1 MFAKTAWW
9 AIPGALVGLVLAS
22 VGAVVGQALSG
33 EPQAALSQHPSAV
46 SELLSEAGLW
56 AAMLGTALFVS
67 RRYGSANMRRDYG
80 LGFKRQDL
88 VWGIAAAAAG
98 LAVSGLVVAAFARTS
113 LEGTNDQVLTQ
124 QKGNSVGFIIL
135 SLIVSVG
142 APFFEELFFRGYLR
156 TALQARFGKHA
167 GTWLQAAFFGLAHF
181 GESATTLGN
190 VSVLLAIFGF
200 GVVLG
205 YTAQLTGRLG
215 AGMVAHCLFNL
226 VAVATVL

>member
-1 MFAKTAWW
+1 
-9 AIPGALVGLVLAS
+9 LVGLVLAS
-22 VGAVVGQALSG
+22 VGAVIGQALSG
-33 EPQAALSQHPSAV
+33 EPQASLAQHPSAL

-67 RRYGSANMRRDYG
+67 RRYGSANMERDYG
-80 LGFKRQDL
+80 LAFKRQDII
-88 VWGIAAAAAG
+88 WGIVAVGAG
-98 LAVSGLVVAAFARTS
+98 LAISGLVVAAFAHTS

-124 QKGNSVGFIIL
+124 QKGNSVGFVTL
-135 SLIVSVG
+135 SLIVSLG

-156 TALQARFGKHA
+156 TALQARFGHHPA
-167 GTWLQAAFFGLAHF
+167 VWLLAAFFGLAHL

-190 VSVLLAIFGF
+190 VSVLLAVFGF

-205 YTAQLTGRLG
+205 YAAQLTGRLG

-226 VAVATVL
+226 VAVVTVL